1 MTIINCHLAAAA
13 RCGNSQ
19 KRMHYEAVSEWK
31 LCRAGC
37 RLRRNW
43 ITCCDGSAQLDWL
56 FTPAEDR
63 ALCGVGR
70 ISRQAFILSET
81 YARTRARAHARAH
94 THTQTKRRRAPQ
106 TEFHKF
112 RRYNEGTL
120 LVTWE
125 IKKYFLEILKT
136 LIL

>member
-13 RCGNSQ
+13 RCGNNQ
-19 KRMHYEAVSEWK
+19 KHMHYEAVFEWK

-37 RLRRNW
+37 RLRGNW
-43 ITCCDGSAQLDWL
+43 ITSCDGSEQLDWL
-56 FTPAEDR
+56 FTPTEDR

-81 YARTRARAHARAH
+81 HAHTHTH
-94 THTQTKRRRAPQ
+94 THTQTKRRKAPQ
-106 TEFHKF
+106 NEFYKL
-112 RRYNEGTL
+112 RSCNEGTL

-125 IKKYFLEILKT
+125 IKRNLLEILKT